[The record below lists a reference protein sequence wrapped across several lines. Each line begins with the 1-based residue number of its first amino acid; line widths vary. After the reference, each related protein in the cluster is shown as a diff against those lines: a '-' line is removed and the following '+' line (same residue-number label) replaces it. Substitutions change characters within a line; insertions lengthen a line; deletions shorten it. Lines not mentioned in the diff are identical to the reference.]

1 MFSMGWVPCRGDRY
15 YSHPSVATNIASE
28 THGHS
33 VSFLASASDRWSIR
47 RGLETRYRAISL
59 HNIHPTPLEP
69 IESKWSSFAD
79 PVVST
84 PYMPNG
90 ISWIWHTESLNEGS
104 FSFGSLL
111 LHVVTGHVLWFRTS
125 KGSDAKNIQRMMI
138 REHFGQQLPNTL
150 FSVSVEVN
158 NFGRLQAVDNDSKLR
173 HKRNVI
179 REMHSLVLDQVDLK
193 GMLCLHVYEASEFC
207 FYTREKQEVAFDWL
221 EREAEREGYERQQG

>member
-15 YSHPSVATNIASE
+15 YSRPSVATNIASE
-28 THGHS
+28 THGHTVFLFWTVRRYQTDGAYIGDLKHGIGPFLCITS
-33 VSFLASASDRWSIR
+33 IQHRLSQWSPRGQVLRIMSFP
-47 RGLETRYRAISL
+47 SL
-59 HNIHPTPLEP
+59 ICQTVYAGFGMQ
-69 IESKWSSFAD
+69 SSQ
-79 PVVST
+79 
-84 PYMPNG
+84 
-90 ISWIWHTESLNEGS
+90 SLNEGS

-125 KGSDAKNIQRMMI
+125 KGSDAKNVQRMMI

-193 GMLCLHVYEASEFC
+193 CVLGLHVYEATGFRVL
-207 FYTREKQEVAFDWL
+207 FLY
-221 EREAEREGYERQQG
+221 